1 MTDSQR
7 NSNFMRQGAILAVS
21 SILVRII
28 GLVYRIPLNNILG
41 EKGVAYYGV
50 AYDVYSIL
58 LLLSSYSLPLAVSK
72 MISHH
77 MALKEYKNAR
87 KILILSILFAI
98 VVGFA
103 AFCITYF
110 GAGWFAKVLNYP
122 QAAVALRV
130 LSPAL
135 VILAVMGVL
144 RGYFQGMHTMM
155 PTAVSNI
162 IEQIVNAAVSII
174 AAKVMFDSAQN
185 YDAAAYGF
193 SNVPEAYGAAGGTL
207 GTVCGAGIAL
217 LFLVWIFVL
226 SKKSQDARIRRD
238 RTRNTET
245 TGNIIKILVCT
256 IIPVIIS
263 TTIYN
268 LSGLIDSGLFSNIMD
283 AKGMDKDLIDTY
295 TGMFTGNYRLIVNV
309 PIALASA
316 LASSL
321 IPSVV
326 HSRTEGNKKA
336 VKYKVS
342 SAIKLSMIVAMPCA
356 VGIGVLAK
364 PIINLLFPTSTDP
377 DKVALML
384 MVGCI
389 SVVLYSL
396 STITNSILQGI
407 DKMSLPVIHSAV
419 SLLIHIAFLCGLL
432 YIFNMDIFAVVVS
445 DILFCLMVCI
455 FNAHSLK
462 KHLKF
467 RQEKKKTFVMPAVC
481 SVIMGFFTFFANKL
495 IYALTH
501 SIVVSVVFAIIISM
515 IAYFLLL
522 VKLRVVGENEMYSFP
537 GGRKLA
543 VICRKF
549 HLL

>member
-1 MTDSQR
+1 MADSQR

-185 YDAAAYGF
+185 YDASAYGF
-193 SNVPEAYGAAGGTL
+193 TNVPEAYGAAGGTL

-226 SKKSQDARIRRD
+226 SRRYQDQKIRKD
-238 RTRNTET
+238 KTRHTEST
-245 TGNIIKILVCT
+245 KNIIKILVCT

-283 AKGMDKDLIDTY
+283 SRGMDKDMIDTY

-326 HSRTEGNKKA
+326 QSRTEGDNRA
-336 VKYKVS
+336 VRYKVS
-342 SAIKLSMIVAMPCA
+342 SAIKLSMIVAMPCT
-356 VGIGVLAK
+356 VGIGVLSK
-364 PIINLLFPTSTDP
+364 PIINLLFPSSADP
-377 DKVALML
+377 DKVSLML
-384 MVGCI
+384 IVGCI

-407 DKMSLPVIHSAV
+407 DKMSLPVIHSAAALV
-419 SLLIHIAFLCGLL
+419 IHVAFLCGLL
-432 YIFNMDIFAVVVS
+432 LISDLNIFAVVIA
-445 DILFCLMVCI
+445 DILFCLLVCL
-455 FNAHSLK
+455 FNARSLK
-462 KHLKF
+462 KYLKF
-467 RQEKKKTFVMPAVC
+467 RQEKKKTFVMPAIC
-481 SVIMGFFTFFANKL
+481 SVLMGIVTFLVNKLFFA
-495 IYALTH
+495 ITH
-501 SIVVSVVFAIIISM
+501 SLVVSVIFAILISM
-515 IAYFLLL
+515 IVYFFLL
-522 VKLRVVGENEMYSFP
+522 VKLRVVSEKEMHSFP
-537 GGRKLA
+537 GGRTLA
-543 VICRKF
+543 VICRKY
-549 HLL
+549 HVL